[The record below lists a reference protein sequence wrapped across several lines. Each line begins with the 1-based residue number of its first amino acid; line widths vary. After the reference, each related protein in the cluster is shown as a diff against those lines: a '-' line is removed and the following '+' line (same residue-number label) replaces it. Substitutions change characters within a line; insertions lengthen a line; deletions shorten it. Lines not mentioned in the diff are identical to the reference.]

1 MELQSFINNNQN
13 YLEIFRKNN
22 FKINT
27 FKKLKII
34 SYNYNNKPEFDKD
47 NIWKLY
53 LKGVI
58 IDEND
63 KIVCLSPMKSIDV
76 DENNI
81 MNNSNNYNLSY
92 LIDGTM
98 INLFYYNN
106 EWIISTRSEI
116 GGYNKWDKKKSFRK
130 MFDEC
135 SNIDYDKLNKN
146 YSYSFVM
153 RHIENRNISPINEN
167 LLLLINIYD
176 LTDNNNIHIIKDINI
191 LNDELIHLSCNKL
204 TYNNIDNINNLPYYI
219 KGFTYE
225 LNNFRYKWINPNFQK
240 IKELK
245 GNNNNINLTYL
256 ELRKNGKLKE
266 YLKYFPENNYHFNNY
281 RSKIH
286 QLSNELFHNYRNLF
300 IYKKITI
307 NEIEYHLKP
316 HMYNIHKL
324 YLKNKNPITWDTIK
338 NYVNTM
344 ENKKLLFTLNYM

>member
-1 MELQSFINNNQN
+1 
-13 YLEIFRKNN
+13 
-22 FKINT
+22 
-27 FKKLKII
+27 
-34 SYNYNNKPEFDKD
+34 
-47 NIWKLY
+47 
-53 LKGVI
+53 
-58 IDEND
+58 
-63 KIVCLSPMKSIDV
+63 MKSIDV

-98 INLFYYNN
+98 INLFYHNN

-191 LNDELIHLSCNKL
+191 LNNQLNYLSCNKL
-204 TYNNIDNINNLPYYI
+204 TYNNIDNIDNLPYYI

-245 GNNNNINLTYL
+245 GNHNNINLTYL

-266 YLKYFPENNYHFNNY
+266 YLKYF
-281 RSKIH
+281 
-286 QLSNELFHNYRNLF
+286 L
-300 IYKKITI
+300 
-307 NEIEYHLKP
+307 
-316 HMYNIHKL
+316 
-324 YLKNKNPITWDTIK
+324 
-338 NYVNTM
+338 
-344 ENKKLLFTLNYM
+344 